1 MLMQAQYNGLAFAGG
16 DASTWQEL
24 WESTLSEAELQ
35 AQYEENFQELSRR
48 DEERRQAD
56 TDR

>member
-1 MLMQAQYNGLAFAGG
+1 MLTQAQYNGLAFAGG
-16 DASTWQEL
+16 DERTWDEL

-48 DEERRQAD
+48 DEERR
-56 TDR
+56 